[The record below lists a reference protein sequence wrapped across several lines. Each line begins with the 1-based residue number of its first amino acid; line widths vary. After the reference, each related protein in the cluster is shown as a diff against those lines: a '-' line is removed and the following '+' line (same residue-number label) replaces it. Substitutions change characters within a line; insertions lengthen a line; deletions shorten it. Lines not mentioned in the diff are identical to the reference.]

1 MPNPS
6 ITQDK
11 HNVNQAGGSPSAPQ
25 AQKAPNNGN
34 SPPLTHAGHITPAS
48 PAAASDSALSTLLS
62 APEPP
67 AAPPL
72 EDTEEIRYPYALELV
87 RRIDA
92 ELRAACWIFR
102 RTDGQRLYALDEVV
116 QAILDGA
123 LEVGR

>member
-1 MPNPS
+1 MSNS
-6 ITQDK
+6 IIAQSK
-11 HNVNQAGGSPSAPQ
+11 HNVNNQAGGSPAAPQ

-48 PAAASDSALSTLLS
+48 PAAASDTALSTLLC

-72 EDTEEIRYPYALELV
+72 EDTEEIRYLFALELV

-92 ELRAACWIFR
+92 SLTSGDYYCTEGGRYLFML
-102 RTDGQRLYALDEVV
+102 GEVV
-116 QAILDGA
+116 QAILDGV
-123 LEVGR
+123 LEAAR